1 MKPSY
6 SKESSHF
13 YESAFNRG
21 RLPLPNDYYRNQGL
35 KLTGGGEWK
44 SAICPFHADKKP
56 SLRIRL
62 DSGGFRCMAC
72 GAHGGDVLAF
82 HMQRYHLGFVSAAK
96 ALGAWEVYS

>member
-56 SLRIRL
+56 SLGYDWIAEAFAAWHVARMVATCWL
-62 DSGGFRCMAC
+62 FTCSVTTL
-72 GAHGGDVLAF
+72 VLF
-82 HMQRYHLGFVSAAK
+82 QQLK
-96 ALGAWEVYS
+96 P